1 MKKEDFKKGQKVWL
15 YLVGDAARRCNTP
28 EDRVQEYEVVSVG
41 RKYITVNKTGL
52 STSLEIKFDIE
63 NNFRQV
69 YTCGSTEYIL
79 FPTRDEIIN
88 YVTSI
93 TRKNVISHFF
103 ARYNWGRLLTDED
116 VKTIYNIIKQHE
128 DRI

>member
-15 YLVGDAARRCNTP
+15 CLVGDAARHCNTP

-52 STSLEIKFDIE
+52 STSWDIKFDIK

-69 YTCGSTEYIL
+69 YTYGSTEYIL
-79 FPTRDEIIN
+79 FLTKDEAIYLLSRNLNFGKILRGL
-88 YVTSI
+88 T
-93 TRKNVISHFF
+93 
-103 ARYNWGRLLTDED
+103 ARPRYARPGFSL
-116 VKTIYNIIKQHE
+116 
-128 DRI
+128 